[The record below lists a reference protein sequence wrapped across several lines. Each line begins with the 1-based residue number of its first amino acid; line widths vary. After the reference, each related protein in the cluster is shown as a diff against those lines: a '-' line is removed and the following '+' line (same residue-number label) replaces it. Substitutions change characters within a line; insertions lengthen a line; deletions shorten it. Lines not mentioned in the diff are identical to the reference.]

1 MKRAISWLLLVVSTM
16 CVALP
21 ALAVAPHA
29 GMMRYPDV
37 SESQIAFLY
46 ANDLWLVSREGGV
59 AHRLTSV
66 SGSEAFAKFSPDGE
80 DIVFRANYD
89 GNTDLYVLP
98 VTGGVPFRVT
108 HHPAGELPSDWTRHG
123 GIIFSA
129 WGMSGNPRASHMYKV
144 APEGGLPESMPVP
157 YGNNGAISP
166 DGKWLAYTPYFRD
179 FSTWKRYMGGRAADI
194 WLLNLDDHSSRR
206 ITDWGGTDSMP
217 MWNGSDVYYVS
228 DAGSRHRLNIWVYD
242 TKTSERR
249 QVTKH
254 ADYDVKWPSIG
265 PGPDGDGEIV
275 YQLGSEMRLLDLK
288 IGRSH
293 AVEITVPGDRP
304 RLRMKSY
311 DASDTLSEGDIS
323 ATGVRAVVSAR
334 GDIWSLP
341 AENGTPQNLTR
352 TNGVAERDPA
362 WSPDGR
368 WIAYFSD
375 ETDRYELYIKQSD
388 GKGETRRLT
397 SEKLGFLNS
406 PVWSPNSEMIAFWD
420 ETGTL
425 HLHDIEDKKTRSV
438 HKAYSYHSPGISWSS
453 DSNWISFADVVSDRE
468 NSAVFLYDVENDE
481 VHQVTS
487 GIFSDT
493 WPVFDRDGTYLFYA
507 TQSDFSSPTYAD
519 EGGNWA
525 YTQTDRLMA
534 VPLSSETESP
544 FAPEIDVEEWEDD
557 EAEEDEDGESDDGD
571 EDDSEDD
578 GDADNGD
585 SEDEGDD
592 EDAEDEE
599 EPITIDL
606 DGFERR
612 AILLPIDSGAFI
624 NLAVNSSG
632 QLLYVRGTRGGAH
645 GERGSA
651 SVMLADLEDEDDM
664 EKTVLSS
671 AGWFAMS
678 GDGEKILAAN
688 HGMFAIVDAAS
699 DQSFDDI
706 LPTAGM
712 LVDVDPRTEWRQML
726 RDVWRIYKYFFY
738 APNMHGVDWDGAW
751 DDYSAML
758 DDAAS
763 RSDLS
768 YIVGELIGELN
779 VGHAYYFGGEREE
792 TPSVSVG
799 MLGCDFEL
807 DDGAYR
813 ITNILEGGS
822 WDSDARGP
830 LSRAGLD
837 VKEGDY
843 LLAING
849 VPLDGSK
856 DPWAALQGMAGLTIT
871 LTVSEKPEMGDD
883 DREIV
888 VEPSSG
894 ERSLRYRAWVE
905 ANRAYVEERSEGRV
919 GYIYV
924 PDTGVNGQNELRR
937 QFGGQRRYDALII
950 DERWNGGGQVPTR
963 FIELLNR
970 PIMNYW
976 TQRYIRDDG
985 PSPDYAHPGPK
996 CMLINESAG
1005 SGGDYFPF
1013 AFRAAGLGKLVGTR
1027 TWGGLVG
1034 LSGNPGLID
1043 GSYASVPIFA
1053 FYDKDGTWGIE
1064 GYGVDPDIEVVDD
1077 PALMVN
1083 GGDPQLDA
1091 AIDLM
1096 LDELIRNP
1104 YRAPETPAFPDRSG
1118 MGIPEE
1124 DR

>member
-1 MKRAISWLLLVVSTM
+1 MPVKIVIGRLLLVTAIVCLAAS
-16 CVALP
+16 AY
-21 ALAVAPHA
+21 AVAPHA

-37 SESQIAFLY
+37 SESQIVFLY

-66 SGSEAFAKFSPDGE
+66 SGTETFAKFSPGGDRV
-80 DIVFRANYD
+80 VFRANYD
-89 GNTDLYVLP
+89 GNNDLYVLP
-98 VTGGVPFRVT
+98 VTGGIPFRVT
-108 HHPAGELPSDWTRHG
+108 HHPSGELPSGWTG
-123 GIIFSA
+123 DDEIIFSA
-129 WGMSGNPRASHMYKV
+129 GGTGGNPRTLQMFKV
-144 APEGGLPESMPVP
+144 SSEGGLPESMPVP
-157 YGNNGAISP
+157 YGNNGTISP
-166 DGKWLAYTPYFRD
+166 DGRWLAYTPYFRD
-179 FSTWKRYMGGRAADI
+179 FSSWKRYMGGRAADI
-194 WLLNLDDHSSRR
+194 WLLNLNDHTSKR
-206 ITDWGGTDSMP
+206 ITDWGGTDSVP

-228 DAGSRHRLNIWVYD
+228 DADSRHRLNIWVYD
-242 TKTSERR
+242 TKTSRRR

-254 ADYDVKWPSIG
+254 SDYDVKWPSIG
-265 PGPDGDGEIV
+265 PGPDGEGEIV
-275 YQLGSEMRLLDLK
+275 YQVGSEMRLLDLAS
-288 IGRSH
+288 GRSH
-293 AVEITVPGDRP
+293 ALEITVPGDRP
-304 RLRMKSY
+304 RLRVKSH
-311 DASDTLSEGDIS
+311 DASDTMDEGDIS

-341 AENGTPQNLTR
+341 AENGTPKNLTR

-375 ETDRYELYIKQSD
+375 ETDHYELYIKQSD

-406 PVWSPNSEMIAFWD
+406 PVWSPDSEWIAFWD

-425 HLHDIEDKKTRSV
+425 YLHDIEKKKTRSV
-438 HKAYSYHSPGISWSS
+438 HKAYSFRSRGISWSS
-453 DSNWISFADVVSDRE
+453 DSNWISFADNVSDRE
-468 NSAVFLYDVENDE
+468 NSAVFLYDVLNDD

-507 TQSDFSSPTYAD
+507 SQRDFSSPTYAD

-525 YTQTDRLMA
+525 YSQTDRLMV
-534 VPLSSETESP
+534 VPLSLETESP
-544 FAPEIDVEEWEDD
+544 FAPEIDVEEWDD
-557 EAEEDEDGESDDGD
+557 DDAEEDEDGDESDGDDG
-571 EDDSEDD
+571 DDSEDD
-578 GDADNGD
+578 GDKD
-585 SEDEGDD
+585 DEGDD

-599 EPITIDL
+599 EPITVDL
-606 DGFERR
+606 DAFEHR
-612 AILLPIDSGAFI
+612 AILLPIDSGAFTH
-624 NLAVNSSG
+624 LAVNSSG
-632 QLLYVRGTRGGAH
+632 QLLYVRGSRGRSH
-645 GERGSA
+645 GDRGSA
-651 SVMLADLEDEDDM
+651 QVMLVDLEDEDDM

-671 AGWFAMS
+671 ARWFTMS

-688 HGMFAIVDAAS
+688 RGAFAIVDAAS
-699 DQSFDDI
+699 DQSFDDT

-712 LVDVDPRTEWRQML
+712 FVDVDPRTEWRQIL
-726 RDVWRIYKYFFY
+726 RDVWRIYKYYFY
-738 APNMHGVDWDGAW
+738 APNMHGVDWNGAW

-758 DDAAS
+758 DDASS

-768 YIVGELIGELN
+768 YIVGEMIGELN

-799 MLGCDFEL
+799 MLGCEFEL
-807 DDGAYR
+807 DHGAYR
-813 ITNILEGGS
+813 IAEILEGGS

-830 LSRAGLD
+830 LSRVGID

-843 LLAING
+843 LLAVNG
-849 VPLDGSK
+849 VPVDTSK
-856 DPWAALQGMAGLTIT
+856 DPWAALQGMAGFTVT

-883 DREIV
+883 DREIL
-888 VEPSSG
+888 VEPLSS
-894 ERSLRYRAWVE
+894 ERDLRYRAWVE
-905 ANRAYVEERSEGRV
+905 ANRAYVEERSDGRV

-970 PIMNYW
+970 PILNYW
-976 TQRYIRDDG
+976 TQRYIKEDSA
-985 PSPDYAHPGPK
+985 SPNYAHPGPK

-1064 GYGVDPDIEVVDD
+1064 GYGVDPDIEVIDD
-1077 PALMVN
+1077 PALMVD

-1118 MGIPEE
+1118 MGVPES